1 MKEYNIII
9 ADSPEDFRRSGVA
22 CIDEYVWG
30 GTYRPKANAR
40 LIFVPGDGFYAKLT
54 AYEKH
59 PKAVYEN
66 DMDPVYKDSCLEF
79 FAAYKPGGYI
89 NCEMNANGAVLSA
102 YGKDRYERTPLN
114 GICGRFPSVTAKK
127 YTDRWTVTAHITLDM
142 IKKVYGS
149 CDYAP
154 GDVIYGNFYKCGDGC
169 EFPHYGSYAPVET
182 EKPDFH
188 RPEFFVPM
196 RLKEV

>member
-40 LIFVPGDGFYAKLT
+40 LIFVP

-102 YGKDRYERTPLN
+102 YGEDRYERTPLN
-114 GICGRFPSVTAKK
+114 VICGRFPLVTAKK

-196 RLKEV
+196 RLTEV

>member
-89 NCEMNANGAVLSA
+89 NCEMNANGALLSA
-102 YGKDRYERTPLN
+102 FGE
-114 GICGRFPSVTAKK
+114 GR
-127 YTDRWTVTAHITLDM
+127 
-142 IKKVYGS
+142 
-149 CDYAP
+149 
-154 GDVIYGNFYKCGDGC
+154 
-169 EFPHYGSYAPVET
+169 E
-182 EKPDFH
+182 
-188 RPEFFVPM
+188 
-196 RLKEV
+196 